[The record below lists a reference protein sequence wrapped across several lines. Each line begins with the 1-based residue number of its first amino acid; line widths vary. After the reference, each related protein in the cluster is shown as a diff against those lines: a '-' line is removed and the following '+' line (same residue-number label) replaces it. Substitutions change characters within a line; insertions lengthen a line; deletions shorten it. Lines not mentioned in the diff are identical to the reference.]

1 MSRLQPTYKP
11 AKPIVSVLYT
21 TKRVPVMSSQQIK
34 NHVTCSTVYKR
45 EEINL
50 TVRTCSLTCSPA
62 WNVCLSH
69 LWKYWM
75 QEDIRSGDNNSKR
88 NPDYEHFNSFRLVSF
103 SHSIQ
108 FWHKFSLLLNQAS
121 MKLFRISWLTYIIY
135 CILWVQGRQPL
146 HLGKESRRMKFPFF
160 TVENEP
166 KSFFAVYA

>member
-1 MSRLQPTYKP
+1 MTRTYQKNRGLRFMSRLQPTYKP
-11 AKPIVSVLYT
+11 AKPIVSVLCT

-50 TVRTCSLTCSPA
+50 TVRACSLTCSPA

-108 FWHKFSLLLNQAS
+108 FW
-121 MKLFRISWLTYIIY
+121 
-135 CILWVQGRQPL
+135 
-146 HLGKESRRMKFPFF
+146 KFPFF
-160 TVENEP
+160 PRWSMSRSRSLQFMLNDFYLE
-166 KSFFAVYA
+166 